1 MPICTAITPKLVG
14 FQHRKYSVR
23 VEQLMNQDR
32 VRNFGLI
39 SLGFGALAILL
50 YGIFDLLGNVS

>member
-1 MPICTAITPKLVG
+1 
-14 FQHRKYSVR
+14 
-23 VEQLMNQDR
+23 MNQDR